1 MKDNLLMRLVPLAG
15 TAYFALEVAGNGSIG
30 KFPEADTP
38 LAKLLPFYAAHHSG
52 IARGGFLL
60 HYAALAL
67 ALFLI
72 TIWARIRQSAVN
84 PIISGAALMG
94 AAIAVA
100 SEFDGA
106 AVYSTLGFIGGKPQA
121 ITPAALQS
129 WHVTGAGSNLI
140 TGNGGLMILLLAVAA
155 AGISA
160 KVLPR
165 WLAWPALAIGLLQLT
180 PIGYSAEIVFW
191 LWAGV
196 TGVYLAIRPVALP
209 DARVERPASAS
220 LAGSAP

>member
-15 TAYFALEVAGNGSIG
+15 AAYFGLEVAGNGSIG
-30 KFPEADTP
+30 KFPEATTP
-38 LAKLLPFYAAHHSG
+38 IAKLLPFYAAHHSG

-72 TIWARIRQSAVN
+72 TLWARIRQSGVN

-100 SEFDGA
+100 GEFDGA
-106 AVYSTLGFIGGKPQA
+106 AVYSTLGFIGGKQPA
-121 ITPAALQS
+121 IAPVALQS
-129 WHVTGAGSNLI
+129 WHVNGAGSNLI
-140 TGNGGLMILLLAVAA
+140 TGDGGLMILLLAVGA
-155 AGISA
+155 AGVA
-160 KVLPR
+160 GKVLPR
-165 WLAWPALAIGLLQLT
+165 WLAWPALLIGLLQLT

-196 TGVYLAIRPVALP
+196 TGVYLAIRPVAQA
-209 DARVERPASAS
+209 DAHVERQTSAS
-220 LAGSAP
+220 FAGSAP